1 MRITSDLIIANCI
14 SFGSSLFTYASSWA
28 KEEKRIYWYQVGQCG
43 VLALAYIFFDSYA
56 GVVTLLLCTLRNVIL
71 ALGRYNKTWCIC
83 LASGM
88 VIFGA
93 IFNNS
98 GAAGWIIIAANTL
111 YTLGAYL
118 AKNEVLIKLNIILD
132 LLLWIVYEII
142 MKDVPSF
149 IADIIGIVV
158 AILAII
164 RYFRERKNTKIEK

>member
-1 MRITSDLIIANCI
+1 
-14 SFGSSLFTYASSWA
+14 
-28 KEEKRIYWYQVGQCG
+28 
-43 VLALAYIFFDSYA
+43 
-56 GVVTLLLCTLRNVIL
+56 
-71 ALGRYNKTWCIC
+71 
-83 LASGM
+83 M

>member
-1 MRITSDLIIANCI
+1 MGLTSDLIIANCI

-93 IFNNS
+93 
-98 GAAGWIIIAANTL
+98 
-111 YTLGAYL
+111 YL

>member
-1 MRITSDLIIANCI
+1 
-14 SFGSSLFTYASSWA
+14 
-28 KEEKRIYWYQVGQCG
+28 
-43 VLALAYIFFDSYA
+43 
-56 GVVTLLLCTLRNVIL
+56 
-71 ALGRYNKTWCIC
+71 
-83 LASGM
+83 M

-142 MKDVPSF
+142 MKDAPSF